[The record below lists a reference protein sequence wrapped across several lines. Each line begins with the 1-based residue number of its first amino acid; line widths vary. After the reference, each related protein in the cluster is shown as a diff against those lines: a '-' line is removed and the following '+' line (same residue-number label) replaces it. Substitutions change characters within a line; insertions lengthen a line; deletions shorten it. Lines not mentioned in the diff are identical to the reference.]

1 MKIIDRIKAA
11 FTTDKPSRYEA
22 ASTATL
28 IGRNYVPPP
37 FNYHQAVIECRS
49 WIYAAARLNAIAVAS
64 APLRLYVRRREG
76 AKRLWNTRRTGRRTK
91 AYLSGD
97 LGQHPSRYAMTKA
110 AEFGDDYEIVTDAHP
125 LLELLSKVNPY
136 QNGFDATV
144 LRVLYAELTGN
155 AYLHPVIDPALNVPV
170 ELWTMP
176 PQWVKIVPGNPLR
189 DEPWIK
195 AYEYGRNDAQR
206 QDFAPDEV
214 IHFKYPNPRDLYY
227 GLGKVEAAWGA
238 VTSNQALHE
247 MDYHFF
253 ANKSRPDYLLVT
265 KGNASDEELERFTAQ
280 VETKLRGTNKT
291 GRFLAITG
299 DVDLKPLQ
307 FPPKDL
313 QGREEIVEEI
323 AAVFGVPVSMLR
335 ANDPNLASATVGF
348 ATWKETTILPMLRMD
363 EEVLNQNLVPLFGI
377 EGDAFLAY
385 DNPVRADDSSET
397 NKRISYVQGGILTA
411 NEAREQE
418 GLDKS
423 IDRNA
428 DRLLIN
434 GQPLGGQALPMVGA
448 VPVAPAAP
456 VVETPDVADVAPVP
470 GEAIADTALNGAQ
483 VTSLVDLATAIGV
496 GQLPKDTA
504 IAIAGAAFPAIAP
517 DQIRA
522 MFDPIEPSSQ
532 PAAVPATTSE
542 VAPEVEPKAV
552 QRKDACGCGCGCGTS
567 KTVKQ
572 SDFLSK
578 HKDASNDG
586 GFSAWLKTKNAEREA
601 AKIAKREKEAAARI
615 SQAFDRQ
622 VKELLAALAAAE
634 RPSVELIQQ
643 AERIMRSRL
652 AQRAVVEALTP
663 YIREAIETGIT
674 IGVET
679 VEKIAPQVDFEAER
693 ADLAKYAET
702 ESVRLSRRTAQG
714 VIETQTEKVRTVL
727 GDGLEKGENIDQ
739 LATRVQEWADG
750 QKDQDGS
757 WSRATTIARTE
768 SMRAARSAELEA
780 WEATGL
786 VTGKTWLLAPDPC
799 EFCEA
804 VSKSFENKSVG
815 LRDTFYKKGDVLTG
829 ADGGRMVLDFEDV
842 TAPPLHPNC
851 RCSMIPKLV
860 SELDEITREIED
872 SGALARAQAEVNAED
887 AKR

>member
-49 WIYAAARLNAIAVAS
+49 WIYAAARLNAVAVAS

-265 KGNASDEELERFTAQ
+265 KGDASDEELERFTAQ

-385 DNPVRADDSSET
+385 DNPVRADESSET
-397 NKRISYVQGGILTA
+397 SKRISYVQGGILTA

-418 GLDKS
+418 GLEPVADE
-423 IDRNA
+423 NA
-428 DRLLIN
+428 NRLLIN
-434 GQPLGGQALPMVGA
+434 GQPLGGQPAPSPFGGLFGA
-448 VPVAPAAP
+448 SATVPLASRPLATTENISEELAEEEVAP
-456 VVETPDVADVAPVP
+456 
-470 GEAIADTALNGAQ
+470 
-483 VTSLVDLATAIGV
+483 
-496 GQLPKDTA
+496 
-504 IAIAGAAFPAIAP
+504 
-517 DQIRA
+517 
-522 MFDPIEPSSQ
+522 
-532 PAAVPATTSE
+532 E

-552 QRKDACGCGCGCGTS
+552 QRKDACGCGCGTS

-572 SDFLSK
+572 SDFISK
-578 HKDASNDG
+578 HKDESNDG

-615 SQAFDRQ
+615 SQEFDRQ
-622 VKELLAALAAAE
+622 VKELLASLAAAE

-780 WEATGL
+780 WESTGL

-799 EFCEA
+799 QFCEA

-829 ADGGRMVLDFEDV
+829 AGGGRMVLDFEDV

>member
-49 WIYAAARLNAIAVAS
+49 WIYAAARLNAVAVAS

-385 DNPVRADDSSET
+385 DNPVRADESSET

-418 GLDKS
+418 GLEPIADE
-423 IDRNA
+423 NA
-428 DRLLIN
+428 NRLLIN
-434 GQPLGGQALPMVGA
+434 GQPLGGQPAPSPFGGLFGASATVPMA
-448 VPVAPAAP
+448 SRP
-456 VVETPDVADVAPVP
+456 
-470 GEAIADTALNGAQ
+470 
-483 VTSLVDLATAIGV
+483 LATTENISEELA
-496 GQLPKDTA
+496 
-504 IAIAGAAFPAIAP
+504 
-517 DQIRA
+517 
-522 MFDPIEPSSQ
+522 EE
-532 PAAVPATTSE
+532 E
-542 VAPEVEPKAV
+542 VAPEIAPKAV
-552 QRKDACGCGCGCGTS
+552 QRKDACGCGCGTS

-572 SDFLSK
+572 SDFISK

-601 AKIAKREKEAAARI
+601 AKIAKREAEAAARL
-615 SQAFDRQ
+615 SKVFDKQ
-622 VKELLAALAAAE
+622 VSDLLVALAAAE

-780 WEATGL
+780 WESTGL

-804 VSKSFENKSVG
+804 VSKQYEGKSVG
-815 LRDTFYKKGDVLTG
+815 LNEPFFQKGDLLFGVPDANGKRREMLI
-829 ADGGRMVLDFEDV
+829 DFEDV